1 MDSLMDAPRGP
12 WLLLMHQI
20 PAKPD
25 YLRVKLWRRLQRLGA
40 VPIRNAVWAL
50 PVTDEAREDFQ
61 WLLREIEA
69 DGGDAVI
76 CEVHFVAGLTGEQV
90 GLLKA
95 ALRDADAARQE
106 RLEPETIAPRQHAA
120 PRGRTWVTRRG
131 VKVDRIASAWLIR
144 RRIDPDARFDFVEPE
159 GYEPRTGEI
168 RFDMYEGEYTHQG
181 DACTFEV
188 LASTFVAEDAAVTA
202 MGEVVHDID
211 FKDAKYGRP
220 ETAGIRSLLLE
231 GVCASERSDEARL
244 ERGFPLLDALYAAL
258 QVREQSI

>member
-1 MDSLMDAPRGP
+1 MDAPRGP

-50 PVTDEAREDFQ
+50 PVTEEAREDFQ

-76 CEVHFVAGLTGEQV
+76 CEAHFVAGLTNEQV
-90 GLLKA
+90 ALLEA
-95 ALRDADAARQE
+95 AASDAGSARE
-106 RLEPETIAPRQHAA
+106 GSPEPEPSGPGGADVSG
-120 PRGRTWVTRRG
+120 GRTWVTRRG

-144 RRIDPDARFDFVEPE
+144 RWIDPEARFEFVDPGGDERRPD
-159 GYEPRTGEI
+159 EI
-168 RFDMYEGEYTHQG
+168 RFDMYEGEYTHEG

-188 LASTFVAEDAAVTA
+188 LASTFVAEDPAIAAIA
-202 MGEVVHDID
+202 EIVHDID
-211 FKDAKYGRP
+211 YKEPKYGRP
-220 ETAGIRSLLLE
+220 ETAGVRALLLD
-231 GVCASERSDEARL
+231 GICAVELSDEVRL
-244 ERGFPLLDALYAAL
+244 ERGFPLLDALYFAF
-258 QVREQSI
+258 RKQSV

>member
-1 MDSLMDAPRGP
+1 MDDRRGP

-50 PVTDEAREDFQ
+50 PATEEAREDFQ

-76 CEVHFVAGLTGEQV
+76 CEAYFVAGLTGEQ
-90 GLLKA
+90 A
-95 ALRDADAARQE
+95 ALLEAAAPDAGSIRE
-106 RLEPETIAPRQHAA
+106 GSPEPEPTGPGGADV

-131 VKVDRIASAWLIR
+131 VRIDRIVSAWLIR
-144 RRIDPDARFDFVEPE
+144 RWIDPDAHFEFVEPE
-159 GYEPRTGEI
+159 SYEPRPGEI
-168 RFDMYEGEYTHQG
+168 RFDMYDGEYTHRG

-188 LASTFVAEDAAVTA
+188 LADTFVAADPAIAAIA
-202 MGEVVHDID
+202 EIVHDID
-211 FKDAKYGRP
+211 YKEAKFDRV
-220 ETAGIRSLLLE
+220 ETAGVRALLLD
-231 GVCASERSDEARL
+231 GICATEASDEARL

-258 QVREQSI
+258 RTREESA